1 MLSIIYLFKKNQSNI
16 VMLVIFAEMFHMFL
30 WSCGIFT
37 QGYHIVRISYWPT
50 PHHLWSWALL
60 SLIGQDCWPTVSVL
74 DISDSLL
81 VKFTCFGSPDGW
93 CRVYSDMGGKNGQ
106 DSQFVLTIN
115 KALGGFVPNQ
125 STIQRS
131 YIYSQPGFLYIIH
144 LLFQT
149 CISKRRSPFIPF

>member
-1 MLSIIYLFKKNQSNI
+1 
-16 VMLVIFAEMFHMFL
+16 MLVIFAEMFHMFL

-50 PHHLWSWALL
+50 PHQLWSWALL

-106 DSQFVLTIN
+106 DSQFVLTSRS
-115 KALGGFVPNQ
+115 
-125 STIQRS
+125 STK
-131 YIYSQPGFLYIIH
+131 H
-144 LLFQT
+144 WVDLFQT
-149 CISKRRSPFIPF
+149 SQQFKDHTYTANQDSCTSFIYFSRLAFPNVALLLSHFKRNTKFIMDL